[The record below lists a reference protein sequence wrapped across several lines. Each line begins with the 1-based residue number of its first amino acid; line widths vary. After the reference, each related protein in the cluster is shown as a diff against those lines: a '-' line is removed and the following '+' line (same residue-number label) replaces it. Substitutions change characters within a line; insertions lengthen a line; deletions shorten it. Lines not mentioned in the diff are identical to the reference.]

1 MVDLESSEETTTVP
15 LLGAKPM
22 SGRDCLAR
30 LAQAS
35 PAVLPSLLL
44 CDFGNLQR
52 EVERLEE
59 AGAAAL
65 HLDVMDGLFVPNM
78 TYGMPIVAALR
89 RLTRLPLDVHLMIE
103 RPERYLRE
111 FRDAGADLL
120 TIHVEAT
127 ADPAAVLGAIRDMG
141 LGAGLAVNP
150 GTPLDGVEQCLEA
163 CDLALVMSVPA
174 GFGGQPFDRAALDRV
189 RRLRQLAGDR
199 LLLEMDGGIND
210 ATIADCA
217 AAGAQLFVVGSGIFR
232 ASDYGEAL
240 RRLTALAGSGKR

>member
-1 MVDLESSEETTTVP
+1 MPTAP

-22 SGRDCLAR
+22 SGRDCLDR

-44 CDFGNLQR
+44 CDFGNLER

-59 AGAAAL
+59 AGAAAF
-65 HLDVMDGLFVPNM
+65 HLDVMDGQFVPNL

-111 FRDAGADLL
+111 FRNSGADLL

-127 ADPAAVLGAIRDMG
+127 AEPAAVLRSIRDMG

-150 GTPLDGVEQCLEA
+150 GTPLDGVERCLEF

-174 GFGGQPFDRAALDRV
+174 GFGGQPFDRAALERV

-210 ATIADCA
+210 ATIGDCA
-217 AAGAQLFVVGSGIFR
+217 AAGAQLLVVGSGIFR

-240 RRLTALAGSGKR
+240 RRLTSLASSGKR